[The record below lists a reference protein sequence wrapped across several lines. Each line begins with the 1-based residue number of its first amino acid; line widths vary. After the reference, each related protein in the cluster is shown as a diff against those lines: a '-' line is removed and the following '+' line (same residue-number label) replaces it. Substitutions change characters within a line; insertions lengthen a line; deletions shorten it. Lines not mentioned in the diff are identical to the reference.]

1 VTIAR
6 TEAAMKKRA
15 IVWIGNERWTIHR
28 TTRLTPDRDGECD
41 YAAKTIRVRASLQ
54 GEELMEVIVH
64 EMFHARWPDLSEEA
78 VLEHAQE
85 IAGTLA
91 GFGFRHEE
99 DTDG

>member
-1 VTIAR
+1 
-6 TEAAMKKRA
+6 MKKRA
-15 IVWIGNERWTIHR
+15 RVWIANERWTIHR
-28 TTRLTPDRDGECD
+28 TNRLPADRDGECD

-78 VLEHAQE
+78 VNEHAQE
-85 IAGTLA
+85 VAGTLA

-99 DTDG
+99 EHDG